1 MSNDAL
7 CKFSFFSESPSLYPF
22 FLFYIYFSF
31 LPLLFLFLLLFLSL
45 VSFEMS
51 SPPNSFGLQAHGKA
65 KNVFYI
71 ILNHEAV
78 WNELLGSNEP
88 LLWNISQKQS
98 AEAAH
103 LKLAVCGDEEADY
116 HICPIC
122 LFSSSPTF
130 PFRLSPRKARC
141 TLSFSTVSLSSL
153 SLVSRAL
160 IDRASSLLSSSA
172 PCPFEQGG
180 PRTPWVLILTLCFP
194 VDLLGADSPPVSV
207 YLPGGSCAPV
217 EICWPPYNSL
227 YLLDGRAEGISQ
239 CLYIFYAAFSLLPV
253 SIGLGQKRH
262 DQTVLAQKPER

>member
-1 MSNDAL
+1 MGRRRRECGRSEGGWGGVFISNDAL

-22 FLFYIYFSF
+22 FLFYIYFPF
-31 LPLLFLFLLLFLSL
+31 LPLLFLLLFLSL

-88 LLWNISQKQS
+88 LLWNISPKQS

-116 HICPIC
+116 HICPTC

-141 TLSFSTVSLSSL
+141 TLSFSTVFLSSL

-160 IDRASSLLSSSA
+160 LVVFSPLQLLVLLSKEVQELHE
-172 PCPFEQGG
+172 F
-180 PRTPWVLILTLCFP
+180 
-194 VDLLGADSPPVSV
+194 
-207 YLPGGSCAPV
+207 
-217 EICWPPYNSL
+217 
-227 YLLDGRAEGISQ
+227 
-239 CLYIFYAAFSLLPV
+239 
-253 SIGLGQKRH
+253 
-262 DQTVLAQKPER
+262 